1 MRLYFRMHSRMPVFM
16 FLIIILTAFIKQ
28 HKIYFMQNSICMS
41 FNARIT
47 VFTGTKTHPE
57 RFLS

>member
-1 MRLYFRMHSRMPVFM
+1 MPVFM

-41 FNARIT
+41 FNAWIT